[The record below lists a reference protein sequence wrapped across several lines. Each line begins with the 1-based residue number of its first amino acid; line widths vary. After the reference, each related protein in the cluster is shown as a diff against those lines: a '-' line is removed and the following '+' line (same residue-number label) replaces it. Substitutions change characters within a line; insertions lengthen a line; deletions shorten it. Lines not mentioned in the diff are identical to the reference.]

1 MAKEKVVF
9 DGVFNTAKITA
20 GLNKIDSDIR
30 RIQAPLNKLYNG
42 YSTGAK
48 KAIPLT
54 DRLARSMK
62 SLKAPMRDVSVR
74 ANRIVTAMAGVG
86 TTIVLFRTAAHS
98 VVRFSKAMGEV
109 AAITNANTRAL
120 GMMTKEAQD
129 LGATTMFTA
138 SQAAEGLKFLS
149 MAGLSAAEAT
159 KSLKAT
165 LNLAQAGAIDLGTA
179 ADISTN
185 ILTAFRLE
193 ADDLS
198 DVVDDIATVASKSNT
213 SIVQL
218 GDAMKYVSASASAF
232 GISMQ
237 ETSAAIGVLSDAGMQ
252 ASLAGTGLRQVFIRI
267 TGQSAAMI
275 KGMKALG
282 ITFDEI
288 DPSVN
293 SLIDILD
300 RFARTNVSASE
311 ITSMFGARAANAFQI
326 MLQGRDKIRAL
337 TAEQANNTG
346 RAQQMADVMGNTLF
360 GQLKKVQSAYEA
372 LFITMF
378 ESQAVASGTKDVLAV
393 LAGVLQ
399 NLAGTG
405 PIFKD
410 SGLDGWGGELDE
422 TYEKVQTL
430 MEALSSLVDVAIA
443 VGAAWGALKL
453 ATALTSLQ
461 KFVPAVADV
470 NKSFDKMNERVTHAF
485 LKMRSGLNS
494 ASNNFNKLI
503 ARVKLFGTTSVK
515 NIKKA
520 DISIKGLS
528 GSLALAKIQATGLMA
543 RLNFSAIIP
552 TVTAATTRLF
562 TLGTAMN
569 VVTAGMSVARI
580 AALGLR
586 TAIQGLI
593 AAVGTFIAPLLLM
606 YAAIEAAM
614 WIWNKFASE
623 GDTEAERLAKSI
635 SQIEDEV
642 STLQS
647 TLGKAEFQIGVERD
661 QFGQVSKKS
670 DEVDPITGKR
680 KPIALGEIENEGDLV
695 RVLQQIDEELM
706 KAEDTAKR
714 ASKELLELIEQDGDP
729 KAIERLNDELEKTGK
744 IVQQLKKNRKDALDL
759 GPDIIKQVQA
769 TKIFEK
775 AMKGLNDRLTESNR
789 ISEELTDTGVGDF
802 IAQLKQ
808 VEAAKR
814 DLEEL
819 NTIDLS
825 KLKDEL
831 AIDFSNI
838 AENKF
843 TEIEIA
849 LKNGTETKE
858 QVIELQ
864 DILLRLR
871 ESGALNIPINI
882 YTKDGLVTAVEKL
895 TEFKEM
901 WDNLELQK
909 KLQLLIERK
918 QSEEAGGQSTSA
930 TDIQIEA
937 VQNKLSILADSF
949 DLAAAKVA
957 FATAGKTGTTLEG
970 VPLETD
976 GKREVSG
983 RAIGDQKLSGF
994 SGSGEIF
1001 DVQAANKYIKDLT
1014 ALYDARKKAKL
1025 EEIQSRID
1033 DPNTSEQK
1041 RELLKGKLAGTSGF
1055 DGAPGTDQSLRETT
1069 RLITDLQKIFTG
1081 TGFFQKGAGKDA
1093 LDLASS
1099 GKLQDLKPQQL
1110 VALEGKLMQAAG
1122 AEVNRQEAQVTKG
1135 QVTEKLSAQADDRI
1149 RQTQAQD
1156 IAGQIE
1162 KALKKR
1168 ADIKSDERDKQVEP
1182 IQEKINANLQAQ
1194 AQTAIAGAN
1203 ISPNDEAGQK
1213 ANRQQMQDL
1222 KNEESI
1228 LKAALSS
1235 IAAEAEGEGKGL
1247 TKALKGLTDRIKA
1260 ELDKISD
1267 LPESEKAQKEKEIQ
1281 DKFTK
1286 EGIETVEKE
1295 GDKSADKQEAKDL
1308 SKLAGDQAKQQKQR
1322 MKEAADERKKN
1333 ADNAFAAA
1341 NKLVKDQ
1348 TEGEVAVSSL
1358 AAIGGGGGVGP
1369 DKKEATQID
1378 LQREANAT
1386 LKQML
1391 KFLANPTG
1399 FDDKDEARKA
1409 IVKGATKEEL
1419 EALNVG
1425 MANIKERADKE
1436 RAKGK
1441 DADPKVLEGLRAE
1454 AQGLVDALGAKVK
1467 AREIKPVD
1475 MPEEKAK
1482 NPDEIKKEVDK
1493 AKGEKPVGQQAQLAG
1508 ATTPGG
1514 KGFAPNL
1521 KQDFTTALV
1530 ETNQILKR
1538 IEKSMSQSSRMGSSS
1553 ESVSVT
1559 NGEYA

>member
-20 GLNKIDSDIR
+20 GLRKIDSDLS

-42 YSTGAK
+42 YSVGAK

-54 DRLARSMK
+54 DRLARSMR
-62 SLKAPMRDVSVR
+62 SLKQPMRDVSVR

-120 GMMTKEAQD
+120 SMMTREAQD

-149 MAGLSAAEAT
+149 MAGLNAAEAT

-193 ADDLS
+193 AEDLA
-198 DVVDDIATVASKSNT
+198 DVVDDIATVASRSNT

-267 TGQSAAMI
+267 TGQSAAMV

-282 ITFDEI
+282 ITFKEI

-293 SLIDILD
+293 SLTDILD

-311 ITSMFGARAANAFQI
+311 VTSMFGARAANAFQI
-326 MLQGRDKIRAL
+326 MLQGRDKIKSL
-337 TAEQANNTG
+337 SAEQANNTG

-378 ESQAVASGTKDVLAV
+378 ESQSVATGTKNALEV

-399 NLAGTG
+399 NIAGTG

-410 SGLDGWGGELDE
+410 SGLEGWGGELDE

-430 MEALSSLVDVAIA
+430 IEAFTSLVDVAIA
-443 VGAAWGALKL
+443 VGSAWGALKL
-453 ATALTSLQ
+453 ASALSALM
-461 KFVPAVADV
+461 KFVPTVELIS
-470 NKSFDKMNERVTHAF
+470 KSFDKMNAKVTYAF
-485 LKMRSGLNS
+485 MKMRAQLNATSGGFS
-494 ASNNFNKLI
+494 KLI
-503 ARVKLFGTTSVK
+503 LKIKLLGTGAVK
-515 NIKKA
+515 NISKLNL
-520 DISIKGLS
+520 SIKRLS
-528 GSLALAKIQATGLMA
+528 GSMSVAKIQATGLMT

-552 TVTAATTRLF
+552 TVVMTAKSMV
-562 TLGTAMN
+562 TLSTAMKIT
-569 VVTAGMSVARI
+569 TASMVAAKV

-586 TAIQGLI
+586 AALQGIL
-593 AAVGTFIAPLLLM
+593 AVVGTILVPLLVL
-606 YAAIEAAM
+606 YAAIEGLM
-614 WIWNKFASE
+614 WIWNKFIAEGESE
-623 GDTEAERLAKSI
+623 SEKLAKSI
-635 SQIEDEV
+635 RQIKDEV
-642 STLQS
+642 DALQA

-680 KPIALGEIENEGDLV
+680 KPIKLDAIESDSDLIQ
-695 RVLQQIDEELM
+695 VLNQIDEELL
-706 KAEDTAKR
+706 KAEATAKR
-714 ASKELLELIEQDGDP
+714 ATEQLYKLIEMDGDP
-729 KAIERLNDELEKTGK
+729 EKIAELKDEIKQTVKLIKDLG
-744 IVQQLKKNRKDALDL
+744 KNRKEALDL

-769 TKIFEK
+769 TKLFEK
-775 AMKGLNDRLTESNR
+775 AIKGLNDRLTQSNR
-789 ISEELTDTGVGDF
+789 ISEELTDTGVGEF

-808 VEAAKR
+808 VEAAQR

-838 AENKF
+838 TENKF

-849 LKNGTETKE
+849 LKNGTQTKQ
-858 QVIELQ
+858 QVTELQ

-895 TEFKEM
+895 TEFKEK

-909 KLQLLIERK
+909 KLQLLVERK
-918 QSEEAGGQSTSA
+918 QEEQASGKSTSS
-930 TDIQIEA
+930 TEIQIEA
-937 VQNKLSILADSF
+937 VQNKLSMLADAF
-949 DLAAAKVA
+949 DLASAKIA
-957 FATAGKTGTTLEG
+957 FATAGKTGKTIEG
-970 VPLETD
+970 VSLESD
-976 GKREVSG
+976 GQRQVSG
-983 RAIGDQKLSGF
+983 RSIGSEKVAGF

-1001 DVQAANKYIKDLT
+1001 DAQAANKYIKDLT

-1025 EEIQSRID
+1025 EDIQKNIN
-1033 DPNTSEQK
+1033 NTNNDTDKE
-1041 RELLKGKLAGTSGF
+1041 RLKGQLSGASGF
-1055 DGAPGTDQSLRETT
+1055 DGAVGSDQSVRETT

-1081 TGFFQKGAGKDA
+1081 TGFFQKGAGKEA
-1093 LDLASS
+1093 LDLAS
-1099 GKLQDLKPQQL
+1099 GGQLQNLKPNQL
-1110 VALEGKLMQAAG
+1110 VALETKLMQAAG
-1122 AEVNRQEAQVTKG
+1122 SEVNRQEAQVTKG
-1135 QVTEKLSAQADDRI
+1135 QVAEKLRVNTDDRI

-1156 IAGQIE
+1156 IASQIE

-1168 ADIKSDERDKQVEP
+1168 ADIKSTERDNQTDP

-1194 AQTAIAGAN
+1194 AQTSIAGAG
-1203 ISPNDEAGQK
+1203 ISVNDTKGQK

-1235 IAAEAEGEGKGL
+1235 IAAEAEGEGEGL
-1247 TKALKGLTDRIKA
+1247 SKALKGLTDKIKA
-1260 ELDKISD
+1260 ELDNIAE
-1267 LPESEKAQKEKEIQ
+1267 LPESAKAQKEKEIQ

-1286 EGIETVEKE
+1286 EGIATVEKE
-1295 GDKSADKQEAKDL
+1295 GDKSADKQETKDL
-1308 SKLAGDQAKQQKQR
+1308 SKLAANQAKQQKQK
-1322 MKEAADERKKN
+1322 MKEAASERKSN
-1333 ADNAFAAA
+1333 ANIAFSKASQLG
-1341 NKLVKDQ
+1341 NDK

-1369 DKKEATQID
+1369 DKKEQTQID

-1409 IVKGATKEEL
+1409 IVKGATEKE
-1419 EALNVG
+1419 LNTLNEG
-1425 MANIKERADKE
+1425 MANIKERAGKE
-1436 RAKGK
+1436 RAKGDK
-1441 DADPKVLEGLRAE
+1441 ADPKVLEGLRAE
-1454 AQGLVDALGAKVK
+1454 AQGLVDALGTKVK
-1467 AREIKPVD
+1467 EREIKPVK
-1475 MPEEKAK
+1475 MPAGKAENPAEIKDRVEKAK
-1482 NPDEIKKEVDK
+1482 GKTPAGN
-1493 AKGEKPVGQQAQLAG
+1493 QAQLAG
-1508 ATTPGG
+1508 TPTAGG

-1538 IEKSMSQSSRMGSSS
+1538 IEKGMNKPNSGNQGTDLI
-1553 ESVSVT
+1553 SVT